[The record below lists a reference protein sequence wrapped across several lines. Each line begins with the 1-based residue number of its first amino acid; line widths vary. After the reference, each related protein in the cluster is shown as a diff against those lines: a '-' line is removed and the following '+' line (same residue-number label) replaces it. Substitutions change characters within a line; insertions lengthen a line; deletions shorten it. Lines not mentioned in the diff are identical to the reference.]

1 MFNIRPLFFQIR
13 EWSERTGLDSAI
25 TNLPKMSSLI
35 LRWSLDKS
43 TSVSQ
48 RRQQKQQQKLSVPS
62 ASRLKSDDI
71 AKTGYEGEGCE
82 TTKRMRELRSSLQA
96 FLEIRQVRRLLLGKG
111 ETDSSVLSI
120 AGERDRV

>member
-1 MFNIRPLFFQIR
+1 
-13 EWSERTGLDSAI
+13 
-25 TNLPKMSSLI
+25 MSSLI

-43 TSVSQ
+43 TSVSH
-48 RRQQKQQQKLSVPS
+48 RRQQQQQEQHLSVPS
-62 ASRLKSDDI
+62 GSRLKSDAI
-71 AKTGYEGEGCE
+71 AKTKHEGEGCE

-120 AGERDRV
+120 AGEREQGMVFDC